1 MNKTAVNGKK
11 KMHQSF
17 GDRMISVVCYAVFS
31 ICAVLCIYPFYYIF
45 INTISA
51 NDLSS
56 KGAILF
62 WPQGVH
68 LKNYASAL
76 QIDGLFQAAKI
87 SVLRTVLGT
96 ACTVSASAF
105 LGFMFT
111 QEKMWHRKI
120 WYRLVVATMYF
131 NAGIIPWFLI
141 MKSLGLT
148 NNFWGYILP
157 AIVSPF
163 HIVLTKTFVESI
175 PKELQEAAEIDGA
188 GIMTVFFKIMIP
200 VIKPIMA
207 TVAISTLR

>member
-17 GDRMISVVCYAVFS
+17 GDRMISVACYAVFS

-87 SVLRTVLGT
+87 SVLLSLSWR
-96 ACTVSASAF
+96 SIE
-105 LGFMFT
+105 M
-111 QEKMWHRKI
+111 K
-120 WYRLVVATMYF
+120 
-131 NAGIIPWFLI
+131 FLI
-141 MKSLGLT
+141 CLIQTPGPLWASCHRRTRIHRLDT
-148 NNFWGYILP
+148 
-157 AIVSPF
+157 S
-163 HIVLTKTFVESI
+163 
-175 PKELQEAAEIDGA
+175 
-188 GIMTVFFKIMIP
+188 
-200 VIKPIMA
+200 
-207 TVAISTLR
+207 